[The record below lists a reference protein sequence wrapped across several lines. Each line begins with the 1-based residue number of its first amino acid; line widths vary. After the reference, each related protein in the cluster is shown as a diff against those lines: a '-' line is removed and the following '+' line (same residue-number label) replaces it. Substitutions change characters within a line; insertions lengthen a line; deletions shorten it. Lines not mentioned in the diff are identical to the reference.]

1 LTVIDVRR
9 RAGRA
14 ALAAAAFTPSPAS
27 GRQDGAGEEAGL
39 TGSCRAKLARAASR
53 TAPARGRRRRTVA
66 ALVAALALAGAS
78 TAVAAD
84 TRPYP
89 RTYHANSGWTDPNIL
104 GRYDMVVGYANWDLA
119 KVKAVNPGGLF
130 FLQPGLNPTG
140 GSNYQTV
147 HITTGAID
155 RFTGKT
161 DTLPGGVNL
170 GTIRPFDATWDYLYN
185 ANGSRAGSYPTWNFG
200 GPSSKGT
207 PTFIAKVIAY
217 AAKLGG
223 LYSKGWHG
231 IHTDQWNY
239 SFVWT
244 YGTSLDADRNRQVD
258 DITAAR
264 KAWQNGMSAAGK
276 LLGTYLTGKSV
287 GGNGAWWRTD
297 LWWGNDPE
305 GWRNSS
311 NYTLIEHFE
320 KHFYNNPD
328 AAIAKA
334 NQWLGFTDPLGR
346 NRYLATMHN
355 AQRCDG
361 ALFQLPA
368 GTNPNQNAYML
379 DPCVMRSM
387 RWGLTL
393 ALMTGLYYEIL
404 VYRMHG
410 TRWWYDEF
418 DGGEG
423 VRRRGYLGQPLGGPV
438 KLPSGVYRRN
448 FQNGIAL
455 NNSTASA
462 RTVSLNGT
470 FKKLRGTQNRTLN
483 NGASVTSVTIPA
495 HDGIILLRP

>member
-1 LTVIDVRR
+1 LTFIDVRR
-9 RAGRA
+9 RTGMATSAAADYTPGGRGRRAVA
-14 ALAAAAFTPSPAS
+14 ALAA
-27 GRQDGAGEEAGL
+27 
-39 TGSCRAKLARAASR
+39 
-53 TAPARGRRRRTVA
+53 V
-66 ALVAALALAGAS
+66 LALAGAS

-89 RTYHANSGWTDPNIL
+89 RTYHANSGWTDPNVL

-119 KVKAVNPGGLF
+119 KVKAVNPGGIF
-130 FLQPGLNPTG
+130 FLQPGLNPT
-140 GSNYQTV
+140 SPSYQAV
-147 HITTGAID
+147 HISTGAID
-155 RFTGKT
+155 RFAGKT

-170 GTIRPFDATWDYLYN
+170 GTIRRFDTTWDYLYN
-185 ANGSRAGSYPTWNFG
+185 ANGARAGSYPTWNFG
-200 GPSSKGT
+200 GPSAKGT

-217 AAKLGG
+217 AAKLSG

-244 YGTSLDADRNRQVD
+244 YGTSLDADRNRRVD
-258 DITAAR
+258 DITATR

-297 LWWGNDPE
+297 LWSGNDPE

-328 AAIAKA
+328 AAISKA

-346 NRYLATMHN
+346 NRYLATMQN
-355 AQRCDG
+355 ALRCDG
-361 ALFQLPA
+361 TLFQLPA

-379 DPCVMRSM
+379 DACVMRSM

-423 VRRRGYLGQPLGGPV
+423 IRRRGYLGQPLGGPV
-438 KLPSGVYRRN
+438 KLANGVYRRN

-455 NNSTASA
+455 NNSTGATQ
-462 RTVSLNGT
+462 TVSLGGT

>member
-1 LTVIDVRR
+1 MSR
-9 RAGRA
+9 RA
-14 ALAAAAFTPSPAS
+14 
-27 GRQDGAGEEAGL
+27 
-39 TGSCRAKLARAASR
+39 
-53 TAPARGRRRRTVA
+53 VA
-66 ALVAALALAGAS
+66 AITAVLALAGAS

-89 RTYHANSGWTDPNIL
+89 RTYHANSGWTDPNVL

-119 KVKAVNPGGLF
+119 KVKAVNPGGIF
-130 FLQPGLNPTG
+130 FLQPGLNPTS
-140 GSNYQTV
+140 SNYQSV
-147 HITTGAID
+147 HISTGAVD
-155 RFTGKT
+155 RFAGKT

-170 GTIRPFDATWDYLYN
+170 GTIRPFDTTWDYLYN
-185 ANGSRAGSYPTWNFG
+185 ANGTRAGSYPTWNFG
-200 GPSSKGT
+200 GPSAKGT

-244 YGTSLDADRNRQVD
+244 YGTNLDADRNRQVD
-258 DITAAR
+258 NLTATR
-264 KAWQNGMSAAGK
+264 TAWQNGMSSAGK
-276 LLGTYLTGKSV
+276 LLGTYLAGKSV
-287 GGNGAWWRTD
+287 GGNGAWWRPD
-297 LWWGNDPE
+297 LWSGSDPE
-305 GWRNSS
+305 GWRSSS

-320 KHFYNNPD
+320 KHFYNDPD
-328 AAIAKA
+328 AAISKT

-346 NRYLATMHN
+346 NRYMATMHN

-361 ALFQLPA
+361 TLLQLPA
-368 GTNPNQNAYML
+368 GTNPNQNAYMR
-379 DPCVMRSM
+379 DPCVMKSM

-423 VRRRGYLGQPLGGPV
+423 VRRRGYLGQPLGGPA
-438 KLPSGVYRRN
+438 KLPNGVYRRN

-455 NNSTASA
+455 NNSTGAA
-462 RTVSLNGT
+462 QTVSLGGT
-470 FKKLRGTQNRTLN
+470 FKKLRGTQNPTLN

-495 HDGIILLRP
+495 HDGLILLRP